1 MDDILADDP
10 DQRVPSALERADDPN
25 ERWQAMR
32 WRVFKRT
39 DLRCERCQAEEGTR
53 VLRYLYADPKEWQP
67 LVPGAQ
73 RPPNLYVTTIRLFV
87 VPTGT
92 PWTGEESDLEVLCGG
107 CLILRDA
114 LAAGARHQA
123 KRTDLRGQLA
133 LLS

>member
-1 MDDILADDP
+1 MEDLLADDP
-10 DQRVPSALERADDPN
+10 DRRIPSALERADDPN

-32 WRVFKRT
+32 WRAFKRA
-39 DLRCERCQAEEGTR
+39 DLRCERCQAEEGRR
-53 VLRYLYADPKEWQP
+53 VLRYLYADPKDWQL
-67 LVPGAQ
+67 LVPGAPR
-73 RPPNLYVTTIRLFV
+73 RPDLYVTTIRLFV
-87 VPTGT
+87 VPVAA

-114 LAAGARHQA
+114 TAAAARHQA